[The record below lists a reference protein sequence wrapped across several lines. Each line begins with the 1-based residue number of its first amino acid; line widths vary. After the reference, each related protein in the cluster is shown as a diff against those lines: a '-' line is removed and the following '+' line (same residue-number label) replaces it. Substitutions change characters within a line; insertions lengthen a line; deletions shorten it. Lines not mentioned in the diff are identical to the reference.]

1 MRQNAK
7 IGARL
12 RLFQFV
18 ILYKLKKDEIVW
30 ILNNRIKRKNERDK
44 D

>member
-1 MRQNAK
+1 MKQNSK

-18 ILYKLKKDEIVW
+18 KLYGLNKEEIVW
-30 ILNNRIKRKNERDK
+30 ILNNRIKRRDERAKN
-44 D
+44 